1 MELTDEVLLEMES
14 QRKSQENQE
23 KVEEIEETKRLM
35 MQETARGFSSSGRHC

>member
-14 QRKSQENQE
+14 QRKSQE
-23 KVEEIEETKRLM
+23 KVEEIEEPKRLM